1 MFDNKSTED
10 NLMLELQSL
19 KTVLNEIGAY
29 IYTKDLDGKYSFANN
44 LVLKLFDSSL
54 EDVVGKDDSY
64 FFDLEISS
72 ELQKNDIQVLKHG
85 KYIENEEVNI
95 IKATGERRIY
105 WTVKK
110 PLYDEANNIVGMC
123 GISTDITERKV
134 LEQEIKEKQY
144 LLNTILDNV
153 DAYVYMKDDKRK
165 FKYVNSNVAKLFG
178 YENVDDIIGKS
189 DIEVLPKDV
198 ADSFWEMDKKVF
210 DTNKKQ
216 IAEEVFPDDD
226 GNKRHYWSIKLP
238 FNLDNTPSLIGLSTD
253 ITELQVLKEELRLQ
267 SITDYLTGA
276 YNRRYFVKAC
286 ANEFKRSKRYD
297 LDLSLILLD
306 IDWFKSIN
314 DNYGHLVGDEVLVK
328 LAQICNKLKRTED
341 TFCRVGG
348 EEFVIILPHTNTE
361 NAIKLANRIAAY
373 QKENPLHGNF
383 EGEIQ
388 ITFSIG
394 VSSLKQ
400 SDENYEAIFS
410 RADDAMY
417 ESKDTGRNK
426 VSIK

>member
-44 LVLKLFDSSL
+44 LVLKLFDSSF

-110 PLYDEANNIVGMC
+110 PLYDESNNIVGMC

-361 NAIKLANRIAAY
+361 NAIKLANRIADY